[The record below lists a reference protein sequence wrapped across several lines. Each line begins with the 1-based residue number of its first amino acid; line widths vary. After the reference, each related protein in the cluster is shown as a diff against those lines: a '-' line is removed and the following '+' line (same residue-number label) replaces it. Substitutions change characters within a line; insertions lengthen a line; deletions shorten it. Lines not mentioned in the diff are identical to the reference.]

1 MTGHHTA
8 DSSNAPTSSTPSSG
22 VVVVT
27 TKHVF
32 AAPTSLVNF
41 ATPIGNTVLLP
52 PLIPTE
58 MIIEAA
64 PASNQSPKP
73 SRLAKTTLSAPKH
86 SDAPSTSTSIRKS
99 QTAPTSTVHTKIT
112 KESSSFSWSTAER
125 PGVASTSVNAASTKS
140 TIAVAI
146 PATASGGAS
155 SSSTSSKLSTIT
167 RVFSG
172 PSMTA
177 TMVMLDWPE
186 VKLPPVQITE
196 GSHKHSSP
204 SASSIRLHSKSEK
217 SSTSSSTTAPSSH
230 TNSGLRVHNHVTLHS
245 LVPVSATITTD
256 KDSKGTTETESHD
269 VVRHGV
275 TSPESWEALPS
286 YLWVLE
292 KANREQACRHMCQ
305 EWERCW
311 KKCRYYEVDGEQRQ
325 DSGDSDSRARG

>member
-1 MTGHHTA
+1 
-8 DSSNAPTSSTPSSG
+8 
-22 VVVVT
+22 
-27 TKHVF
+27 
-32 AAPTSLVNF
+32 
-41 ATPIGNTVLLP
+41 
-52 PLIPTE
+52 

-64 PASNQSPKP
+64 PVSHQSPKP
-73 SRLAKTTLSAPKH
+73 SSHTKTTSSAPKH
-86 SDAPSTSTSIRKS
+86 SGAPSTSTSIRKS
-99 QTAPTSTVHTKIT
+99 KTVTISIVHTKIT
-112 KESSSFSWSTAER
+112 KESSSSSWSTAKR
-125 PGVASTSVNAASTKS
+125 PGVANTSVNG
-140 TIAVAI
+140 
-146 PATASGGAS
+146 SGGAS
-155 SSSTSSKLSTIT
+155 SSSTSSHLSTIT

-204 SASSIRLHSKSEK
+204 SASSIRLHSKSAK
-217 SSTSSSTTAPSSH
+217 PSTWISTKAPSSH
-230 TNSGLRVHNHVTLHS
+230 MNSGLRVHNHVTLHS
-245 LVPVSATITTD
+245 LVPVSTTITTH
-256 KDSKGTTETESHD
+256 KDSKGTAITESHE

-325 DSGDSDSRARG
+325 DSGDSNSPARG